1 MNIPLPQQLT
11 GSEREQLQG
20 MKTYLFQLAQELQFA
35 LGTVEKQI
43 LTVQDTAANADREVS
58 RVSESQTPKAQ
69 FSALKALIIKS
80 ADIVEAYYEEINRRL
95 SGQYLAISDFGTYRQ
110 ETEQVITENSQG
122 ITRVFSD
129 VQTISTSLGQTQAD
143 LGDLRQETQQGL
155 QSNAD
160 AISLVNTSVQTFE
173 TSLGQ
178 AQADIQTIDA
188 SVAKA
193 QSDIQTIGTSV
204 SQVQTDIQGIN
215 TTVNQAQSDIQGI
228 NTTVSQ
234 TQSDISGINSALDQ
248 AQSDIRSI
256 GSSVSQAQSEIQT
269 INTSVSK
276 AQSDI
281 QTIDASV
288 SQAQSDIQNMDAS
301 LSRAQDDISTIGVS
315 VSQAQ
320 TDIQGINTS
329 LGQAQ
334 SDIHGISDSLGQAQS
349 DIQAMDA
356 SLGKAQDLIAEVRE
370 AVIQVNAWIKTGKLA
385 EDENSVPIYG
395 VEIGQQTEKN
405 GLVVFQKFA
414 RLLADRLSFFDQNGN
429 EVSFIGD
436 ETMHITKAEISSL
449 AAGDA
454 SMQQLRM
461 GEYLWFT
468 GADGHLTLS

>member
-11 GSEREQLQG
+11 GSDREQLQG

-35 LGTVEKQI
+35 LGSVEKQI

-58 RVSESQTPKAQ
+58 RISESQTPKAQ

-129 VQTISTSLGQTQAD
+129 VQTIS
-143 LGDLRQETQQGL
+143 
-155 QSNAD
+155 
-160 AISLVNTSVQTFE
+160 
-173 TSLGQ
+173 
-178 AQADIQTIDA
+178 
-188 SVAKA
+188 
-193 QSDIQTIGTSV
+193 
-204 SQVQTDIQGIN
+204 
-215 TTVNQAQSDIQGI
+215 
-228 NTTVSQ
+228 
-234 TQSDISGINSALDQ
+234 
-248 AQSDIRSI
+248 
-256 GSSVSQAQSEIQT
+256 
-269 INTSVSK
+269 
-276 AQSDI
+276 
-281 QTIDASV
+281 
-288 SQAQSDIQNMDAS
+288 
-301 LSRAQDDISTIGVS
+301 
-315 VSQAQ
+315 
-320 TDIQGINTS
+320 TS

-414 RLLADRLSFFDQNGN
+414 RLMADRLSFFDQNGV

-436 ETMHITKAEISSL
+436 ETMHITRAEISSL
-449 AAGDA
+449 TAGNA
-454 SMQQLRM
+454 SAEQFRM

>member
-449 AAGDA
+449 TAGDA

>member
-11 GSEREQLQG
+11 GSDREQLQG

-35 LGTVEKQI
+35 LGSVEKQI
-43 LTVQDTAANADREVS
+43 LTVQDTAANAEQEVS

-178 AQADIQTIDA
+178 AQSDIQGISTSVSQAQADIQGISASVSQTQSNVDDLNTSLGQAQADIQTIDA

-215 TTVNQAQSDIQGI
+215 TT
-228 NTTVSQ
+228 
-234 TQSDISGINSALDQ
+234 
-248 AQSDIRSI
+248 
-256 GSSVSQAQSEIQT
+256 VSQAQSEIQT

-356 SLGKAQDLIAEVRE
+356 SLEQAQDLIAEVRE

-449 AAGDA
+449 AAGGA